1 MAQTG
6 DQIGDLHA
14 RQLTAFTW
22 LRPLRDLDL
31 KLFTLVEIFRSHAK
45 AARSN
50 LLDFRRWIVTIG
62 FGVKMRGI
70 LAPFAAI
77 RFGPDTVHRDV

>member
-22 LRPLRDLDL
+22 FRPLRDLDL

-50 LLDFRRWIVTIG
+50 LLNFRRWVVTIG
-62 FGVKMRGI
+62 FGVKMRWI

-77 RFGPDTVHRDV
+77 RFGTDAVHRDV

>member
-6 DQIGDLHA
+6 NQIGDLHA

-22 LRPLRDLDL
+22 FRPLRDLDL

-50 LLDFRRWIVTIG
+50 LLDFRRWVVAIG
-62 FGVKMRGI
+62 FGVKMRWI

-77 RFGPDTVHRDV
+77 RFRADAVHRDI